1 MSIIKK
7 KGLVYNMKRRR
18 ITDNGLRFLHNVFG
32 VRSEEDATLD
42 ILVSAI
48 DICKMIIE
56 HEEDGYDGSD
66 DMIELL
72 FELEELLELKLGKND

>member
-1 MSIIKK
+1 
-7 KGLVYNMKRRR
+7 MKRRMS
-18 ITDNGLRFLHNVFG
+18 DNVLRFLHNVFG

-42 ILVSAI
+42 ILFASV

-56 HEEDGYDGSD
+56 HEEDDYDGSD

-72 FELEELLELKLGKND
+72 EELEELLEVRLGENN